1 MGETKDQCFWK
12 HCICLPERLFLKNT
26 TVFLEIEKERYVVVA
41 LHLSFNAFLAYF
53 FCLYCK
59 VHFCLVYP
67 SRQRGVLS
75 NCAGK
80 AGAVSCCK
88 HQNYIWVKNKP
99 TGKEKLW
106 KSHFVQPK
114 LKDCPEFTRQKQ
126 LGWKIL
132 RQLKYVWVQ
141 SCTRIQPQEMWTATL
156 QGFQFKKQH
165 GATRGGKVGAA
176 GAGVL

>member
-1 MGETKDQCFWK
+1 MGETKDQGFWK
-12 HCICLPERLFLKNT
+12 HCICLPERRFLKNT

-59 VHFCLVYP
+59 IHFCLVYP

-88 HQNYIWVKNKP
+88 HQNYVWVKNKP
-99 TGKEKLW
+99 TGKEKL
-106 KSHFVQPK
+106 
-114 LKDCPEFTRQKQ
+114 
-126 LGWKIL
+126 
-132 RQLKYVWVQ
+132 
-141 SCTRIQPQEMWTATL
+141 
-156 QGFQFKKQH
+156 
-165 GATRGGKVGAA
+165 
-176 GAGVL
+176 